1 MSAPRFDR
9 WVRVWLGD
17 SHDVP
22 QVRLEREPGRS
33 EVTAAIMAHVLSR
46 PDSIRQ
52 RAQNAATISGA
63 LAAALVVAA
72 VSGLTDGSG
81 FVTWLTTT
89 LVCLAI
95 LFFALSAVLSVY
107 AVAFPHAYEPGDLAE
122 EDDHYQQLVEDYENY
137 ADEVRQKMRRAAAAA
152 FVAVSLTAVALVVE
166 IGARVAAEDTQAVT
180 VLLSPGAS
188 AAVEELC
195 PGDDELSARIEAQAP
210 PGELVK
216 PVVELTAVT
225 AELAS
230 PGEGQPS
237 RLACEGTITLP
248 RAAIRAAFAP
258 E

>member
-1 MSAPRFDR
+1 VSTPRISR

-22 QVRLEREPGRS
+22 QVRLDQQPGRS
-33 EVTAAIMAHVLSR
+33 EVTAEIIAHVLSR

-81 FVTWLTTT
+81 FVTWLTTV

-107 AVAFPHAYEPGDLAE
+107 AVAFPHEYQPGDLA
-122 EDDHYQQLVEDYENY
+122 DADHYQQLVEDYENY

-152 FVAVSLTAVALVVE
+152 FVAVSLTAVALVIE
-166 IGARVAAEDTQAVT
+166 IAARVAADDTQAVT
-180 VLLSPGAS
+180 VLLSPGAA

-195 PGDDELSARIEAQAP
+195 AGDDALSARIVAQAP

-216 PVVELTAVT
+216 PVVELTEVQT
-225 AELAS
+225 ELSS
-230 PGEGQPS
+230 PRARQS
-237 RLACEGTITLP
+237 SQLRCEGTITLP
-248 RAAIRAAFAP
+248 RAAIRAAFAR